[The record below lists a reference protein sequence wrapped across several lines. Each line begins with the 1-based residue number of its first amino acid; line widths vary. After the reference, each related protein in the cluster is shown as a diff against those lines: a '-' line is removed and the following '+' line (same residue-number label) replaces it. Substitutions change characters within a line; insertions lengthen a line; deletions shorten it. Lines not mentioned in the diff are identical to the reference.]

1 MENRL
6 LYAIC
11 LVLAISDLLIL
22 NGMFFITGRI
32 LSGSGNFYAIPVN
45 PKETL
50 IQLNLIW
57 LISSSLFR
65 IYNKSNI
72 NNLEEIFRRTW
83 KSLFMYLIL
92 VALSIVLLKSSDI
105 ARSFLVMFYSLLVI
119 GFLVSR
125 FSCTLVELIFVKHYK
140 ITTSVAVMGSNKMG
154 LKLASFFEDNKKQ
167 YSFKGFLDENDSLFV
182 DPAGNLLPDAC
193 QQIRKAAEN
202 EISEVYVSLTAN
214 RMSEASSLLKEAERQ
229 CIRLMLVPD
238 FTDSF
243 TSPFKMSFMGD
254 FPVISLRTEPL
265 ENMDN
270 RFKKRLFDIVVSLSV
285 IVFILSWLF
294 PIVALIIKLESKGP
308 VLFKQKRSGKYNKSF
323 YCLKFRSMKVNAES
337 DKLQASQNDERVTAF
352 GKCLRS
358 TSLDEL
364 PQFFNV
370 LFGTMSVIG
379 PRPHMLKHTLEY
391 RALIDKYMVRHH
403 LKAGI
408 TGWAQINGYRGETN
422 TVSLMGKRVEHD
434 IWYME
439 HWSLMLDLKILFITI
454 IHFFKPNGSV
464 Y

>member
-11 LVLAISDLLIL
+11 LILAISDLLIL
-22 NGMFFITGRI
+22 NGMFFLTNRI
-32 LSGSGNFYAIPVN
+32 LSAYGNFYAIPVN

-50 IQLNLIW
+50 IHFNLVW
-57 LISSSLFR
+57 LISSSLFQ

-83 KSLFMYLIL
+83 KSLFMHLL
-92 VALSIVLLKSSDI
+92 MVVLSIVLLQSSEVS
-105 ARSFLVMFYSLLVI
+105 RTFLVLFYSLLVI
-119 GFLVSR
+119 SFLTSR
-125 FSCTLVELIFVKHYK
+125 FSCTLVELLFIKHSQ

-154 LKLASFFEDNKKQ
+154 YKLASFFEDNKKQ
-167 YSFKGFLDENDSLFV
+167 YSFKGFLDENDSLFI

-202 EISEVYVSLTAN
+202 EISEVYVSLTAD
-214 RMSEASSLLKEAERQ
+214 RMAEAGLLLKEAERQ
-229 CIRLMLVPD
+229 CVRLMLVPD
-238 FTDSF
+238 FSESF
-243 TSPFKMSFMGD
+243 TSPFKMSFMGN
-254 FPVISLRTEPL
+254 FPIISLRTEPL

-270 RFKKRLFDIVVSLSV
+270 RFKKRLFDIVVSLGV

-294 PIVALIIKLESKGP
+294 PVVALIIKLESKGP
-308 VLFKQKRSGKYNKSF
+308 VLFKQKRTGKYNKSF
-323 YCLKFRSMKVNAES
+323 YCLKFRSMRVNAES
-337 DKLQASQNDERVTAF
+337 DKIQARQNDERVTAC
-352 GKCLRS
+352 GKFLRR

-379 PRPHMLKHTLEY
+379 PRPHMLKHTFEY
-391 RALIDKYMVRHH
+391 RAIIDKYMVRHH

-408 TGWAQINGYRGETN
+408 TGWAQISGYRGETN

-434 IWYME
+434 IWYLE

-454 IHFFKPNGSV
+454 IHFFKPNSNV

>member
-11 LVLAISDLLIL
+11 LVLAISDLLIV
-22 NGMFFITGRI
+22 NGIFFLTGNI
-32 LSGSGNFYAIPVN
+32 LTASKNYNALPVN
-45 PKETL
+45 SKEVLTHF
-50 IQLNLIW
+50 NLVW
-57 LISSSLFR
+57 LISSSLFQ
-65 IYNKSNI
+65 IYNKSNV

-83 KSLFMYLIL
+83 KSLFIHLVLVIL
-92 VALSIVLLKSSDI
+92 SMVLLKSSDI
-105 ARSFLVMFYSLLVI
+105 SRSFLVVFYSLLVI
-119 GFLVSR
+119 SFLASR
-125 FSCTLVELIFVKHYK
+125 FSCTLFELLFTRHYK
-140 ITTSVAVMGSNKMG
+140 MTTSVAVMGSNKMG
-154 LKLASFFEDNKKQ
+154 FRLASFFEDNKKQ

-193 QQIRKAAEN
+193 QQIRTAAEN
-202 EISEVYVSLTAN
+202 EISEVYVSLTAD
-214 RMSEASSLLKEAERQ
+214 RMAEASMLLKEAERQ

-238 FTDSF
+238 FTESF

-265 ENMDN
+265 ENIDN
-270 RFKKRLFDIVVSLSV
+270 RFKKRLFDIIVSLCV
-285 IVFILSWLF
+285 IIFVLSWLF
-294 PIVALIIKLESKGP
+294 PLVALIIKLESKGP
-308 VLFKQKRSGKYNKSF
+308 IIFKQKRTGKYNKSF
-323 YCLKFRSMKVNAES
+323 NCLKFRSMKVNADS
-337 DKLQASQNDERVTAF
+337 DMLQASLNDERVTAF
-352 GKCLRS
+352 GRYLRR
-358 TSLDEL
+358 TSIDEL

-434 IWYME
+434 IWYLE
-439 HWSLMLDLKILFITI
+439 HWSLMLDLKILFVTI
-454 IHFFKPNGSV
+454 IHFFKPNQNV

>member
-11 LVLAISDLLIL
+11 LILAISDLLII
-22 NGMFFITGRI
+22 NGMFFFTGHI
-32 LSGSGNFYAIPVN
+32 LSVSKNFHAIPVN
-45 PKETL
+45 SKETL
-50 IQLNLIW
+50 TQFNLVW
-57 LISSSLFR
+57 LISSSLFQ

-83 KSLFMYLIL
+83 KSLFMHLIL
-92 VALSIVLLKSSDI
+92 VILSMVLLKSSEI
-105 ARSFLVMFYSLLVI
+105 SRFFLGVFYSSLMLSFLA
-119 GFLVSR
+119 SR
-125 FSCTLVELIFVKHYK
+125 FSCTLVEIIFIKHYK

-154 LKLASFFEDNKKQ
+154 FKLASFFEDNKKQ

-193 QQIRKAAEN
+193 RQIRKAAEN

-214 RMSEASSLLKEAERQ
+214 RMAEAGCLLKEAERQ

-238 FTDSF
+238 FSESF

-285 IVFILSWLF
+285 IVFVLSWLF

-323 YCLKFRSMKVNAES
+323 YCLKFRSMRLNAES
-337 DKLQASQNDERVTAF
+337 DKLQARQNDARVTAF
-352 GKCLRS
+352 GKYLRR

-370 LFGTMSVIG
+370 LLGTMSVIG

-391 RALIDKYMVRHH
+391 RAIIDKYMVRHH

-422 TVSLMGKRVEHD
+422 TISLMGKRIEHD
-434 IWYME
+434 IWYLE
-439 HWSLMLDLKILFITI
+439 HWSLMLDLKILFVTI
-454 IHFFKPNGSV
+454 IQFFKPNGSV